1 MNYITRQKLIEISEE
16 ELRKIKSS
24 SANKSNKK
32 VGIGEYTGI
41 GLGFFIS
48 VLLRP
53 VIKYIYFEVSFWLN
67 IFLVLMIIIP
77 LIVLKEISDKRNKQ
91 KLSIRLGE
99 SRIKAFIWP
108 NTKRLFKAIFT
119 SLFLYIL
126 LILFIIFHVSIGEF
140 GIISFIFIPFILILI
155 QFQNKYIYNR
165 TKIEGK
171 IGSIK

>member
-77 LIVLKEISDKRNKQ
+77 LIVLKEISDKRNKH

-119 SLFLYIL
+119 SLFLYI
-126 LILFIIFHVSIGEF
+126 IINFIYNISCFDRRVWHN
-140 GIISFIFIPFILILI
+140 II
-155 QFQNKYIYNR
+155 YIYTFHTYIN
-165 TKIEGK
+165 
-171 IGSIK
+171 SIPE